1 VKIEEIKPMQL
12 QVYRIGRK
20 IARVTWDTGAGC

>member
-1 VKIEEIKPMQL
+1 
-12 QVYRIGRK
+12 VYRIGRK